1 MEELSVLQT
10 ACSVGQLRDV
20 NLTIDEYF
28 EVGYWPRDVVVSEI
42 SKLDDWERGIVLRV
56 LTDYDGPERR
66 RLLVIVRP
74 VRRVGSLR
82 RCCGSGHPTHDLRQN
97 Q

>member
-66 RLLVIVRP
+66 RLLRDSASSEARRELEAVLRERP
-74 VRRVGSLR
+74 SD
-82 RCCGSGHPTHDLRQN
+82 T
-97 Q
+97 